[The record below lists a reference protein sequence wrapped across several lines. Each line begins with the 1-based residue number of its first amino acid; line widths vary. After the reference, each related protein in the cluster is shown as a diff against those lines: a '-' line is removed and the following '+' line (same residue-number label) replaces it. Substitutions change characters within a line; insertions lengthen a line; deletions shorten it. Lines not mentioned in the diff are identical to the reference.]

1 MKIKS
6 PLFLFVILVFIK
18 VDSSYS
24 QNTWNKQD
32 KMNSLLES
40 KDLYQKKHFP
50 SNYEILSLDIELFTN
65 RLKSKFKREQH
76 IIELPNADGSLSR
89 FVCKETSNFETKL
102 QAKFPNVKSY
112 SAQGIDDSTAI
123 AKISIGSDGFHA
135 VIFSTNQETV
145 YIDPYSRDDKDYI
158 VYKRSSLSKVDED
171 FKCEVETTTKK
182 EFSISDF
189 NKNANDGKL
198 RTFRLALVCSAEY
211 AQFHLGADQQNIPD
225 TAADEVKKEAV
236 LSAMNTSMTRINGI
250 LEKDLSIKLVLV
262 NDNNKIIFLD
272 TVTDGITEGNANSMI
287 AEVQTICDSNIGDL
301 NYDIGHIFSTGGS
314 GLAGLGVV
322 CLTGRKARGVTG
334 IGSPVGDPYDVDY
347 VAHEMGHQFGATH
360 TQNNDCNRTDST
372 AVEPGSGSTIMGY
385 AGICSPNVLSVGS
398 ATGNS
403 DDYFHTVS
411 IAQMWSTI
419 ETSANCALL
428 TDTNN
433 EAPIADA
440 GLDYSIPKS
449 TPFKLKGTATDEDGM
464 SRLTYNWEQLDNE
477 AAVMPPEDTNT
488 LGPMFRSLPSKIV
501 PVRFMPD
508 IATVMLG
515 STSTTWEVV
524 PSVARELNF
533 SFLVRDNHLGG
544 GSADRDDMKVEVVDA
559 EAFLVTSQSEEET
572 FISGQTISVTWN
584 KGTTDVAPIDCQN
597 VNIKL
602 SIDGGVTF
610 PIFLKI
616 DTPNDGAEDILV
628 PDNATADARIMVE
641 AADNIFYNVNTS
653 KFNID
658 SSTPTFLIIDETGAQ
673 SVCNADDESVIYILD
688 FNFINDFTET
698 ATLSATGNPV
708 GSSVIFNPATINA
721 DGNVIVTVSNL
732 KDKEAGNYEITI
744 VGASA
749 TVTQSVDLVLKLQS
763 LIFNPLILSSPENG
777 ETDISIIEVLSW
789 VEDETATSY
798 DVDIALESGFNN
810 IISSGTVNENSY
822 TTTNLNGEAQYFW
835 RVKPKNDCGE
845 GNFSDVFSFT
855 TEAPLYC
862 ASTFTDDLG
871 GREHI
876 TNVTFGGINN
886 SSGNDVSDGYQ
897 DFTSINTNVLRG
909 QAKQISVTLD
919 TDGYQDHCFVYIDW
933 NQDFVFDKTT
943 ERYDLGTELEDVG
956 TRVFTINVPSDAKFG
971 STTMRVVIEYDHP
984 TNNYGDGACDSDH
997 LSEWGE
1003 TEDYSVTI
1011 VEPVLNDNNITIEA
1025 IAETF
1030 YNAED
1035 GIINISMIQS
1045 EFSYLITIIGDVL
1058 NNSETISN
1066 TSYTIEDLSAGNY
1079 EICITAIEVD
1089 VTECFTVVINKAEAI
1104 INFDNYTIQTTSESC
1119 VDENDGIITV
1129 GINQSEF
1136 EYQVTVSGPSTNIN
1150 ELLTGTTYTLSSLSP
1165 GDYEVCFLIEELN
1178 YTQCFELNIVSS
1190 EEIALKVASKQSN
1203 TYSFNID
1210 SGTAPFKVYFN
1221 EELLSVSDTKEFE
1234 LEIFGNGKLEVK
1246 TAKDCEGSYKTSIG
1260 EVSLKQNPISDSID
1274 LLLPIG
1280 IRQPNV
1286 NAIIFDLNGK
1296 IIFSQHIKREQNTLS
1311 IPFKDFAL
1319 GIYILKLSIENSKP
1333 IKIIKQ

>member
-433 EAPIADA
+433 EAPVADA

-449 TPFKLKGTATDEDGM
+449 TPFILKGSATDANGT
-464 SRLTYNWEQLDNE
+464 SALTYNWEQIDNE
-477 AAVMPPEDTNT
+477 VAIMPPLTNNAG
-488 LGPMFRSLPSKIV
+488 GPMFRSLPSTIS
-501 PVRFMPD
+501 PNRYMPAL
-508 IATVMLG
+508 ATVLAG
-515 STSTTWEVV
+515 NTSSEWEVL
-524 PSVARELNF
+524 PSIARDLNF
-533 SFLVRDNHLGG
+533 SLLVRDNYNNGG
-544 GSADRDDMKVEVVDA
+544 GTSRDDMLVTVEDA
-559 EAFLVTSQSEEET
+559 EAFNVTSQNIPIIWDAGSSQK
-572 FISGQTISVTWN
+572 ITWS
-584 KGTTDVAPIDCQN
+584 KGTSDIAPINCQN
-597 VNIKL
+597 VTIKL
-602 SIDGGVTF
+602 SEDGGLTF
-610 PIFLKI
+610 PIILSAN
-616 DTPNDGAEDILV
+616 TTNDGSEVVIV
-628 PDNATADARIMVE
+628 PNNVTTQARIMVE
-641 AADNIFYNVNTS
+641 AVGNIFYNINIVNFEIQSTVPSFILKNNSGDLSACNTINQTASYTLNLDFINGFSEDVSFVTS
-653 KFNID
+653 GQPI
-658 SSTPTFLIIDETGAQ
+658 G
-673 SVCNADDESVIYILD
+673 SVIVFSPTI
-688 FNFINDFTET
+688 IN
-698 ATLSATGNPV
+698 S
-708 GSSVIFNPATINA
+708 
-721 DGNVIVTVSNL
+721 DGNVIMTVSNL
-732 KDKEAGNYEITI
+732 NEITPQDYTINVQGNSTSVNQNIDILLGVTASSLEAVVLISPLNDATEISLSGGTLEWQDDANASSYI
-744 VGASA
+744 VQIAS
-749 TVTQSVDLVLKLQS
+749 
-763 LIFNPLILSSPENG
+763 
-777 ETDISIIEVLSW
+777 
-789 VEDETATSY
+789 
-798 DVDIALESGFNN
+798 DIAFTTLVSNEEV
-810 IISSGTVNENSY
+810 TVNSY
-822 TTTNLNGEAQYFW
+822 TASSLLGSTLYYW
-835 RVKPKNDCGE
+835 RVKAKNNCNE
-845 GNFSDVFSFT
+845 SSFSNIYNFT
-855 TEAPLYC
+855 TESC
-862 ASTFTDDLG
+862 N
-871 GREHI
+871 I
-876 TNVTFGGINN
+876 CV
-886 SSGNDVSDGYQ
+886 SSGNTEWLTSTTLVQFNTIDNPSKKRSGYG
-897 DFTSINTNVLRG
+897 DYTAINTVVKLNESYDLITHVN
-909 QAKQISVTLD
+909 
-919 TDGYQDHCFVYIDW
+919 TDGDYGVQVKAWIDW
-933 NQDFVFDKTT
+933 NKNCNFDDKG
-943 ERYDLGTELEDVG
+943 EEYDLG
-956 TRVFTINVPSDAKFG
+956 
-971 STTMRVVIEYDHP
+971 
-984 TNNYGDGACDSDH
+984 
-997 LSEWGE
+997 
-1003 TEDYSVTI
+1003 SV
-1011 VEPVLNDNNITIEA
+1011 
-1025 IAETF
+1025 
-1030 YNAED
+1030 
-1035 GIINISMIQS
+1035 
-1045 EFSYLITIIGDVL
+1045 
-1058 NNSETISN
+1058 SN
-1066 TSYTIEDLSAGNY
+1066 TA
-1079 EICITAIEVD
+1079 
-1089 VTECFTVVINKAEAI
+1089 
-1104 INFDNYTIQTTSESC
+1104 
-1119 VDENDGIITV
+1119 
-1129 GINQSEF
+1129 
-1136 EYQVTVSGPSTNIN
+1136 SGPSD
-1150 ELLTGTTYTLSSLSP
+1150 LSP
-1165 GDYEVCFLIEELN
+1165 LSITVPSAAHIGSVIMR
-1178 YTQCFELNIVSS
+1178 VSS
-1190 EEIALKVASKQSN
+1190 RYTNSSSITYPTSCELDFDGEVEDYTIIVEDATASIDDISFEGFNLYPNPTKGEFTLNLTLVNTDKVSVQLYDVRGRLIDEKNYYNTVANFSESILFKEASSGLYLLKVINGALQ
-1203 TYSFNID
+1203 T
-1210 SGTAPFKVYFN
+1210 
-1221 EELLSVSDTKEFE
+1221 TK
-1234 LEIFGNGKLEVK
+1234 KL
-1246 TAKDCEGSYKTSIG
+1246 
-1260 EVSLKQNPISDSID
+1260 
-1274 LLLPIG
+1274 
-1280 IRQPNV
+1280 
-1286 NAIIFDLNGK
+1286 
-1296 IIFSQHIKREQNTLS
+1296 
-1311 IPFKDFAL
+1311 
-1319 GIYILKLSIENSKP
+1319 
-1333 IKIIKQ
+1333 IIK

>member
-385 AGICSPNVLSVGS
+385 AGICSPNVVSIGS

-411 IAQMWSTI
+411 IAQMWFAI

-464 SRLTYNWEQLDNE
+464 SGLTYNWEQLDNE

-544 GSADRDDMKVEVVDA
+544 GSAARDDMKVEVVDA

-572 FISGQTISVTWN
+572 FIAGQTISVTWS
-584 KGTTDVAPIDCQN
+584 KGTSDIAPINCQN
-597 VNIKL
+597 VSIKL
-602 SIDGGVTF
+602 SEDGGLTF
-610 PIFLKI
+610 PIILSAN
-616 DTPNDGAEDILV
+616 TTNDGSEVVVV
-628 PDNATADARIMVE
+628 PNNVTTQARIMVE
-641 AADNIFYNVNTS
+641 AVDNIFYNINTVN
-653 KFNID
+653 FEIQ
-658 SSTPTFLIIDETGAQ
+658 STVPSFILKNNSGDLFA
-673 SVCNADDESVIYILD
+673 CNSGNQTADYTLNLD
-688 FNFINDFTET
+688 FINGFTET
-698 ATLSATGNPV
+698 VSFSTTGQPE
-708 GSSVIFNPATINA
+708 GSSVTFSPSTINE
-721 DGNVIVTVSNL
+721 DGNVIMSISNL
-732 KDKEAGNYEITI
+732 DGITAQDYTINIEGNCASVNQNIDILLGVTASSLEAVVLTSPLNNATEISLSRGTLEWQDDVNASSYI
-744 VGASA
+744 V
-749 TVTQSVDLVLKLQS
+749 Q
-763 LIFNPLILSSPENG
+763 
-777 ETDISIIEVLSW
+777 
-789 VEDETATSY
+789 
-798 DVDIALESGFNN
+798 
-810 IISSGTVNENSY
+810 ISSDTAFTTLVTNEQVSTNSY
-822 TTTNLNGEAQYFW
+822 TPSSLDAEATYYW
-835 RVKPKNDCGE
+835 RVKASNNCNE
-845 GNFSDVFSFT
+845 GSFSSSFSFT
-855 TEAPLYC
+855 TENLVYC
-862 ASTFTDDLG
+862 NSTFTDETG
-871 GREHI
+871 GTEHI
-876 TNVTFGGINN
+876 TNVTFNTINN
-886 SSGNDVSDGYQ
+886 DSGNDTSGGYE
-897 DFTSINTNVLRG
+897 DFTTINTDVLRE
-909 QAKQISVTLD
+909 ISYTVSVTFD
-919 TDGYQDHCFVYIDW
+919 TGGYQDHCYVFIDW
-933 NQDFVFDKTT
+933 NKDFIFDKDT
-943 ERYDLGTELEDVG
+943 ERYDLGSKLDDVSTATLSIKVPLDAQFG
-956 TRVFTINVPSDAKFG
+956 KTR
-971 STTMRVVIEYDHP
+971 MRVLIEYDDP
-984 TNNYGDGACDSDH
+984 NNDFGDGPCDADH
-997 LSEWGE
+997 QTEWGE
-1003 TEDYSVTI
+1003 TEDYS
-1011 VEPVLNDNNITIEA
+1011 
-1025 IAETF
+1025 
-1030 YNAED
+1030 
-1035 GIINISMIQS
+1035 
-1045 EFSYLITIIGDVL
+1045 ITIID
-1058 NNSETISN
+1058 N
-1066 TSYTIEDLSAGNY
+1066 TASIEDIAFDGFNLYPNPTKGEFTLNLTLVNTDKVSVQLYDVRGRLIDEKNY
-1079 EICITAIEVD
+1079 YNT
-1089 VTECFTVVINKAEAI
+1089 VTNFSESILFKEASSGLYLLKVINGAL
-1104 INFDNYTIQTTSESC
+1104 QTTR
-1119 VDENDGIITV
+1119 
-1129 GINQSEF
+1129 
-1136 EYQVTVSGPSTNIN
+1136 
-1150 ELLTGTTYTLSSLSP
+1150 
-1165 GDYEVCFLIEELN
+1165 
-1178 YTQCFELNIVSS
+1178 
-1190 EEIALKVASKQSN
+1190 
-1203 TYSFNID
+1203 
-1210 SGTAPFKVYFN
+1210 
-1221 EELLSVSDTKEFE
+1221 
-1234 LEIFGNGKLEVK
+1234 KL
-1246 TAKDCEGSYKTSIG
+1246 
-1260 EVSLKQNPISDSID
+1260 
-1274 LLLPIG
+1274 
-1280 IRQPNV
+1280 
-1286 NAIIFDLNGK
+1286 
-1296 IIFSQHIKREQNTLS
+1296 
-1311 IPFKDFAL
+1311 
-1319 GIYILKLSIENSKP
+1319 
-1333 IKIIKQ
+1333 IIK

>member
-433 EAPIADA
+433 EAPVADA

-449 TPFKLKGTATDEDGM
+449 TPFILKGSATDANGT
-464 SRLTYNWEQLDNE
+464 SALTYNWEQIDNE
-477 AAVMPPEDTNT
+477 VAIMPPLTNNAG
-488 LGPMFRSLPSKIV
+488 GPMFRSLPSTIS
-501 PVRFMPD
+501 PNRYMPAL
-508 IATVMLG
+508 ATVLAG
-515 STSTTWEVV
+515 NTSSEWEVL
-524 PSVARELNF
+524 PSIARDLNF
-533 SFLVRDNHLGG
+533 SLLVRDNYNNGG
-544 GSADRDDMKVEVVDA
+544 GTSRDDMLVTVEDA
-559 EAFLVTSQSEEET
+559 EAF
-572 FISGQTISVTWN
+572 
-584 KGTTDVAPIDCQN
+584 N
-597 VNIKL
+597 VPL
-602 SIDGGVTF
+602 
-610 PIFLKI
+610 L
-616 DTPNDGAEDILV
+616 
-628 PDNATADARIMVE
+628 
-641 AADNIFYNVNTS
+641 
-653 KFNID
+653 
-658 SSTPTFLIIDETGAQ
+658 Q
-673 SVCNADDESVIYILD
+673 
-688 FNFINDFTET
+688 
-698 ATLSATGNPV
+698 
-708 GSSVIFNPATINA
+708 VIF
-721 DGNVIVTVSNL
+721 
-732 KDKEAGNYEITI
+732 
-744 VGASA
+744 
-749 TVTQSVDLVLKLQS
+749 
-763 LIFNPLILSSPENG
+763 
-777 ETDISIIEVLSW
+777 
-789 VEDETATSY
+789 
-798 DVDIALESGFNN
+798 
-810 IISSGTVNENSY
+810 
-822 TTTNLNGEAQYFW
+822 
-835 RVKPKNDCGE
+835 
-845 GNFSDVFSFT
+845 
-855 TEAPLYC
+855 
-862 ASTFTDDLG
+862 
-871 GREHI
+871 
-876 TNVTFGGINN
+876 
-886 SSGNDVSDGYQ
+886 
-897 DFTSINTNVLRG
+897 
-909 QAKQISVTLD
+909 
-919 TDGYQDHCFVYIDW
+919 
-933 NQDFVFDKTT
+933 
-943 ERYDLGTELEDVG
+943 
-956 TRVFTINVPSDAKFG
+956 
-971 STTMRVVIEYDHP
+971 
-984 TNNYGDGACDSDH
+984 
-997 LSEWGE
+997 
-1003 TEDYSVTI
+1003 
-1011 VEPVLNDNNITIEA
+1011 
-1025 IAETF
+1025 
-1030 YNAED
+1030 
-1035 GIINISMIQS
+1035 
-1045 EFSYLITIIGDVL
+1045 
-1058 NNSETISN
+1058 
-1066 TSYTIEDLSAGNY
+1066 
-1079 EICITAIEVD
+1079 
-1089 VTECFTVVINKAEAI
+1089 
-1104 INFDNYTIQTTSESC
+1104 
-1119 VDENDGIITV
+1119 
-1129 GINQSEF
+1129 
-1136 EYQVTVSGPSTNIN
+1136 
-1150 ELLTGTTYTLSSLSP
+1150 
-1165 GDYEVCFLIEELN
+1165 
-1178 YTQCFELNIVSS
+1178 
-1190 EEIALKVASKQSN
+1190 
-1203 TYSFNID
+1203 
-1210 SGTAPFKVYFN
+1210 
-1221 EELLSVSDTKEFE
+1221 
-1234 LEIFGNGKLEVK
+1234 
-1246 TAKDCEGSYKTSIG
+1246 
-1260 EVSLKQNPISDSID
+1260 
-1274 LLLPIG
+1274 
-1280 IRQPNV
+1280 
-1286 NAIIFDLNGK
+1286 
-1296 IIFSQHIKREQNTLS
+1296 
-1311 IPFKDFAL
+1311 
-1319 GIYILKLSIENSKP
+1319 
-1333 IKIIKQ
+1333 